1 MTVNAVDA
9 LIVPKT
15 LFMPNIR
22 PAGPYIVEN
31 DDVWLGK
38 LRMLGAKDVNYDE
51 YIADHLVPYITSM
64 PKEEPNRYK
73 ALHKILSLIS
83 SNSKWQSSPLAK
95 TPLFPNR
102 NGELCIATNLY
113 DPSEPVFISSFGA
126 DQSKFPDKNF
136 NIQDLKKLGL
146 QSNITRA
153 NFTACLDS
161 LEREYRAGVSDAL
174 RERAE
179 NVWKAFSDRCGRGD
193 ISWSGPQVA
202 ALANYHFVPVRQ
214 FKAGEDYR
222 HGIPVNGN
230 EHKVLATMNE
240 ITLPAYTSI
249 VWTQKFLPKHPPAGW
264 IIERFDFSPTLNQVV
279 NHLVDLATLVS
290 PKCDLAEKEFF
301 EDLKATYRHLSRPDL
316 QQLASEIIKG
326 HYPNAPI
333 WLNEGSPL
341 EDISPLQKQRFCGLI
356 LEKKSTGA
364 TVDSLLWLPANHFVE
379 GIAYDASQYNLHD
392 VKTSVIPYRDLIR
405 LCGLIIVRQTEV
417 RLSPES
423 VTLHSDTILQSLQ
436 EMRRS
441 KDTCDMT
448 IRIEGRD
455 YHVHLVI
462 MAVFSSFFRNLIA
475 TQHMWKDLQMRTINL
490 DVSQPGEPST
500 STGHSGIAK
509 GSYATADSVAAVI
522 QWVYNGQLN
531 IHDAGIMDNDDAVHA
546 RMDDYLD
553 ILQLADVWDI
563 PSLKKHVENRIL
575 RNAAL
580 FIRIEN
586 VREVRDVVKQCN
598 AKEIEK
604 HCEKFENLNKEVVG
618 MISPAV

>member
-1 MTVNAVDA
+1 VAAVDV

-15 LFMPNIR
+15 LSMPDVH
-22 PAGPYIVEN
+22 PEGPYIVDN

-38 LRMLGAKDVNYDE
+38 LRALGAKDVNNDE

-64 PKEEPNRYK
+64 PEVEPNRIK
-73 ALHKILSLIS
+73 FLRRILSLMS
-83 SNSKWQSSPLAK
+83 SDSKKWRNSPLAK

-102 NGELCIATNLY
+102 NGKLCIVTNLY
-113 DPSEPVFISSFGA
+113 DPSEPVFTWSFGA
-126 DQSKFPDKNF
+126 DRSKFPDTNLD
-136 NIQDLKKLGL
+136 IQDLKKLGL
-146 QSNITRA
+146 QSKITIA
-153 NFTACLDS
+153 NFTACLNS
-161 LEREYRAGVSDAL
+161 LEREYRAGVSDVL
-174 RERAE
+174 CERAE

-214 FKAGEDYR
+214 FKAGESYR
-222 HGIPVNGN
+222 HGIPVNGE

-240 ITLPAYTSI
+240 ITLSAYTSI
-249 VWTQKFLPKHPPAGW
+249 VWTQKFLPKYPPAGW
-264 IIERFDFSPTLNQVV
+264 IMELVDFSPTLNQVV

-301 EDLKATYRHLSRPDL
+301 EDLKATYQYLSQPGL
-316 QQLASEIIKG
+316 EQQVSGIIKE
-326 HYPNAPI
+326 HYLNAPV
-333 WLNEGSPL
+333 WLNEGCPL

-356 LEKKSTGA
+356 SEKKSTGD
-364 TVDSLLWLPANHFVE
+364 TVDSLLWLPAKNLVE
-379 GIAYDASQYNLHD
+379 GIVYDASQYNLHH
-392 VKTSVIPYRDLIR
+392 VKTSIIPYRDLIR
-405 LCGLIIVRQTEV
+405 LCGLKIVRQTEV

-423 VTLHSDTILQSLQ
+423 TTLHSDTILQSLQ

-475 TQHMWKDLQMRTINL
+475 TQHMWKDLQMRTLNL

-500 STGHSGIAK
+500 STSHSGVAK
-509 GSYATADSVAAVI
+509 ESYATADSVATVI
-522 QWVYNGQLN
+522 QWVYNGRLN
-531 IHDAGIMDNDDAVHA
+531 IDDTGIMDNDDAVHA

-553 ILQLADVWDI
+553 VLQLADVWDI
-563 PSLKKHVENRIL
+563 PSLKKHIENRIL

-598 AKEIEK
+598 AKEVEK
-604 HCEKFENLNKEVVG
+604 HCQKFENLNNEAVS
-618 MISPAV
+618 MISSAV